1 MLRIII
7 LINLILSSLSGN
19 DSEGYRFV
27 NRELQSK
34 EKFSYEMDVLTEFQ
48 IGSFSFQGTF
58 SGLINTSVV
67 DYNLPG
73 GRIKIIQEWSN
84 VIGLNKRN
92 DEVN

>member
-58 SGLINTSVV
+58 SG
-67 DYNLPG
+67 
-73 GRIKIIQEWSN
+73 
-84 VIGLNKRN
+84 
-92 DEVN
+92 